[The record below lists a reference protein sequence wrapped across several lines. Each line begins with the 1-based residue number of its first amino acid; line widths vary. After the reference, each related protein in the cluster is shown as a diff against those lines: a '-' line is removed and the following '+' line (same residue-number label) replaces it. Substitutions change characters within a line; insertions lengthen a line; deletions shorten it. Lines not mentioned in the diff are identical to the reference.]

1 MLEGTT
7 YNSLGRKLIR
17 DNPNSLFAAGFN
29 MCMAKH
35 RLYKNMLPKYN
46 KIMLK
51 INRLIYSLQIV

>member
-7 YNSLGRKLIR
+7 YSSLDRRLIR
-17 DNPNSLFAAGFN
+17 ENPNTPFAAGFN

-35 RLYKNMLPKYN
+35 RLYKAMMPTYN

-51 INRLIYSLQIV
+51 INRLICSLQIV